1 MAAAAGAMHAP
12 LLLRMPSTAPL
23 EAGRSGRVPNV
34 RYHRYCRGRYGPNRP
49 ASRELRPRVCY
60 GSQAELRDRNGR
72 STAGCP
78 CCGIRPRY
86 RTVPAT
92 AGHPRVSAVSRLL
105 LHRAFS
111 GGRFSAGASFGAAL
125 PPGAFHRSR
134 WRDAV
139 PPQWENKS
147 GSATRVGTLFTKK
160 IRFRPTLGPFPVS
173 DQWENKSCS
182 DVTGSEVGLGPGC
195 SPSFAA
201 NSGYD
206 LAGVVLAA
214 PTCHWLRPRWLS
226 LVASGPALR
235 LASVRRRAPRGPDHG
250 PRS

>member
-1 MAAAAGAMHAP
+1 MG
-12 LLLRMPSTAPL
+12 
-23 EAGRSGRVPNV
+23 E
-34 RYHRYCRGRYGPNRP
+34 
-49 ASRELRPRVCY
+49 
-60 GSQAELRDRNGR
+60 Q
-72 STAGCP
+72 
-78 CCGIRPRY
+78 
-86 RTVPAT
+86 
-92 AGHPRVSAVSRLL
+92 
-105 LHRAFS
+105 
-111 GGRFSAGASFGAAL
+111 
-125 PPGAFHRSR
+125 
-134 WRDAV
+134 
-139 PPQWENKS
+139 
-147 GSATRVGTLFTKK
+147 

-235 LASVRRRAPRGPDHG
+235 LASGAARPGALTGILHGMASHVGAVHGGLSGTVPVLAPAGASARTA
-250 PRS
+250 